1 MTFPGTLFF
10 QTVKFLGLRKTR
22 LLFLL
27 KQTSYEDIYHF
38 LAATAGY
45 VLSGVRRLRAPEQG
59 DFVLW
64 WGRIGW
70 STKYYSFLLE
80 YCPHSGVIHPEK
92 KWPAWST
99 KYCYFNWST
108 NLSPWQGVWYEPSL
122 NNRFEQVFF
131 SSIFEQVFFRF
142 EQIWTSLFLFNLK
155 RWLFAPFKSF
165 VIILLSVML

>member
-1 MTFPGTLFF
+1 MTFHGTLFF

-27 KQTSYEDIYHF
+27 KQTSYEDKYHF

-64 WGRIGW
+64 WGRVGW

-80 YCPHSGVIHPEK
+80 YCPYSGVIHPEK

-108 NLSPWQGVWYEPSL
+108 NLSAWQGVH
-122 NNRFEQVFF
+122 
-131 SSIFEQVFFRF
+131 
-142 EQIWTSLFLFNLK
+142 
-155 RWLFAPFKSF
+155 KSF
-165 VIILLSVML
+165 YKTSFNINLQTSYLRTPCQGLKFVNQLK

>member
-1 MTFPGTLFF
+1 MTFHGTLFF

-27 KQTSYEDIYHF
+27 KQTLYEDIYNF

-59 DFVLW
+59 NFVLW

-108 NLSPWQGVWYEPSL
+108 NLSPWQGVVDK
-122 NNRFEQVFF
+122 QVAT
-131 SSIFEQVFFRF
+131 I
-142 EQIWTSLFLFNLK
+142 K
-155 RWLFAPFKSF
+155 RPL
-165 VIILLSVML
+165 LLSPQNTIIKLWLHALSLAGIFFIYALVW

>member
-1 MTFPGTLFF
+1 MTFHGTLFF

-64 WGRIGW
+64 WGRVGW

-108 NLSPWQGVWYEPSL
+108 NLSAWQGVHSHDKMSGNLVHLTDLCNP
-122 NNRFEQVFF
+122 NF
-131 SSIFEQVFFRF
+131 SNK
-142 EQIWTSLFLFNLK
+142 TSDFQHK
-155 RWLFAPFKSF
+155 EY
-165 VIILLSVML
+165 SVKPASCGIHW

>member
-64 WGRIGW
+64 WGNIGW
-70 STKYYSFLLE
+70 K
-80 YCPHSGVIHPEK
+80 
-92 KWPAWST
+92 
-99 KYCYFNWST
+99 N
-108 NLSPWQGVWYEPSL
+108 
-122 NNRFEQVFF
+122 
-131 SSIFEQVFFRF
+131 SISIV
-142 EQIWTSLFLFNLK
+142 
-155 RWLFAPFKSF
+155 
-165 VIILLSVML
+165 